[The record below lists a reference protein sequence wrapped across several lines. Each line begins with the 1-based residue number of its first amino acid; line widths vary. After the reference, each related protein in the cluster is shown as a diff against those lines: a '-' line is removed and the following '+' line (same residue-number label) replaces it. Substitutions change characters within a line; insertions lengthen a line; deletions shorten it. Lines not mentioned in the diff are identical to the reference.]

1 MLKFNGGVILKLE
14 PFAAVLPNADGLTKL
29 ETNDQTWSTEDERQP
44 TGNSYYWY
52 ELTQNG
58 VHQWRLI
65 ARWPENQT
73 VSTIVPADIN
83 TVLYAKQPV
92 IEMLIDDWVGHFPKA
107 LAVTDQNNVTHQLW
121 QITDPDVTADITEA
135 LAPITPRKT
144 WLTTT
149 STALVM
155 LVADSEWAKF
165 PEPVTVPSHLIR
177 LATEKS

>member
-1 MLKFNGGVILKLE
+1 MLKANGGAILQLK
-14 PFAAVLPNADGLTKL
+14 PFTAVLPNADGLTKL
-29 ETNDQTWSTEDERQP
+29 ETNDPTWSTEDEHVQ

-58 VHQWRLI
+58 IHQWRLI

-73 VSTIVPADIN
+73 VSTMVPADIN
-83 TVLYAKQPV
+83 TVLYPKQPV

-107 LAVTDQNNVTHQLW
+107 LEVTDPAGVTHRLW
-121 QITDPDVTADITEA
+121 QITEADVNADITEA
-135 LAPITPRKT
+135 LTPVAPRKT

-149 STALVM
+149 STPLVM

-165 PEPVTVPSHLIR
+165 KTPVTVPTHLIQ
-177 LATEKS
+177 LATK

>member
-1 MLKFNGGVILKLE
+1 MQLK
-14 PFAAVLPNADGLTKL
+14 PFIAVLPNTAGLTKIK
-29 ETNDQTWSTEDERQP
+29 TTDQNWSAQDEQ
-44 TGNSYYWY
+44 TQADSSYYWY

-73 VSTIVPADIN
+73 VSTMVPADIN
-83 TVLYAKQPV
+83 TVLYPKQPV

-107 LAVTDQNNVTHQLW
+107 LEVTDDAGVTHRLW
-121 QITDPDVTADITEA
+121 QITDTTVNTDITEA
-135 LAPITPRKT
+135 LAPVQPNKT

-149 STALVM
+149 STPLVM

-165 PEPVTVPSHLIR
+165 KTPVTVPTHLIK
-177 LATEKS
+177 LALKTP